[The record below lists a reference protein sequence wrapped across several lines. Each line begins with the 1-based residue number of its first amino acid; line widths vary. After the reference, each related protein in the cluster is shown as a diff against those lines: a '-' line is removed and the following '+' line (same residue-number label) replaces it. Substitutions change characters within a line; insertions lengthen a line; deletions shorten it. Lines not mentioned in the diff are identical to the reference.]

1 MQMVVAIF
9 RQSLETEI
17 LAVLR
22 ACEVRTFTDIAEV
35 LGVGETGPAL
45 HTLSRPG
52 FNSMVLAALAEP
64 EAERVIAALRGFRD
78 RCAVR
83 RRGAGVPLH
92 VFVLPCEQVL

>member
-1 MQMVVAIF
+1 MQMVVVIF

-22 ACEVRTFTDIAEV
+22 ACHVPTFTEVAEV
-35 LGVGETGPAL
+35 LGVGETGRAL
-45 HTLSRPG
+45 HTFSRPG
-52 FNSMVLAALAEP
+52 SNSMVLAALAEP
-64 EAERVIAALRGFRD
+64 DAERTIVALRSFRD
-78 RCAVR
+78 RTAAQ